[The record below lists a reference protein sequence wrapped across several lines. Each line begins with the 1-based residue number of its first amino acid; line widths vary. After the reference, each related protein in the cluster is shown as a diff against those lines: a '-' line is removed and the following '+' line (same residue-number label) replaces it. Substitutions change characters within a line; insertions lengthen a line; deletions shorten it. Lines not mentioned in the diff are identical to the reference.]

1 MKFKFKN
8 QDFQTD
14 AVNSVVDLFAGM
26 AKGVNM
32 FLVDDGAQV
41 AWTGDLGEGNAIVV
55 DDDSG
60 RCHLRNCGLSERRYW
75 GSPAAQKAVS
85 SRRNSRSSRPGIRSA
100 WCRRPDANLPGRS
113 GRHS

>member
-1 MKFKFKN
+1 MKLKFKN

-41 AWTGDLGEGNAIVV
+41 ALTGDLGEGNAIVV
-55 DDDSG
+55 DDDM
-60 RCHLRNCGLSERRYW
+60 LLQNMILSKNETIC
-75 GSPAAQKAVS
+75 P
-85 SRRNSRSSRPGIRSA
+85 
-100 WCRRPDANLPGRS
+100 
-113 GRHS
+113 